1 MQARGKISGFATL
14 VFLLGGVVGAWLVGS
29 GGPSVVQAASI
40 GSGQVSLQNGFE
52 PAVRKIL
59 PAVVTVSSS
68 KVLKQ
73 PKLLS
78 DPAFREFF
86 ENNFGKLPHRMRE
99 NSVGSGVI
107 ATSDGCVI
115 TNSHVVDGADA
126 VRVSLLDGREFEA
139 RVIGSDK
146 QSDLAVLKIEGK
158 NLPTANFGGPDPVE
172 IGDFALAIGN
182 AFGVGQTVT
191 LGIIS
196 ATGRGGMGIEDLEDF
211 IQTDAAIN
219 PGNSGGPL
227 VNANGNLIGINT
239 AILTGG
245 SGVNQGVGF
254 AVPVPMVRYVM
265 DHILK
270 DGKVVRGWL
279 GVTAQAVTP
288 ELAESFHLP
297 GDPHGALVGDVD
309 PSGPAAK
316 AALKTGDIIE
326 EINGANVPA
335 SRQLGLKISQMAP
348 GAAVRLKI
356 FRDGKELEKSV
367 TLAEMPQDE
376 KETPAAAATEPSKPE
391 LGAAVGPVP
400 DEAKQSL
407 KLPAGS
413 GGVFV
418 TSIDPGSAAAQAG
431 LEHGD
436 VIQEVNHKPVQD
448 VNGFQ
453 ATLDSAGKRP
463 LLMLVDRA
471 GKHFF
476 ATARLR

>member
-1 MQARGKISGFATL
+1 MDARRKISGVATL
-14 VFLLGGVVGAWLVGS
+14 VFLVGGVLGASVAALRS
-29 GGPSVVQAASI
+29 PSVAHAATI
-40 GSGQVSLQNGFE
+40 GSGQTSLQNGFE

-68 KVLKQ
+68 KVIKP

-107 ATSDGCVI
+107 ATADGCVL
-115 TNSHVVDGADA
+115 TNSHVVEGADA
-126 VRVSLLDGREFEA
+126 VRVSLQDGREFDA
-139 RVIGSDK
+139 RVLGSDK
-146 QSDLAVLKIEGK
+146 QSDLAVLKIDGK
-158 NLPTANFGGPDPVE
+158 NLPTADFGGPDPVE
-172 IGDFALAIGN
+172 VGDFAIAIGD

-191 LGIIS
+191 LGIVS

-254 AVPVPMVRYVM
+254 AVPVPMVRHVM
-265 DHILK
+265 DQILK
-270 DGKVVRGWL
+270 NGKVVRGWL

-288 ELAESFHLP
+288 EIADAFNFHS
-297 GDPHGALVGDVD
+297 GPHGALIGDVD
-309 PSGPAAK
+309 PAGPAAK

-326 EINGANVPA
+326 EINGASVPA
-335 SRQLGLKISQMAP
+335 SRQLGLKISEMSP
-348 GAAVRLKI
+348 GATVRLKI
-356 FRDGKELEKSV
+356 FRDGKEMEKSL
-367 TLAEMPQDE
+367 TLAEMPHDE
-376 KETPAAAATEPSKPE
+376 SETPVPATSEPSKPE
-391 LGAAVGPVP
+391 LGASVAAVP
-400 DEAKQSL
+400 DEAKQTL
-407 KLPAGS
+407 KLPANS

-418 TSIDPGSAAAQAG
+418 TSIDPGSAASQAG

-453 ATLDSAGKRP
+453 ATVDSAGKQP

-471 GKHFF
+471 GKHWFV
-476 ATARLR
+476 TVRLR